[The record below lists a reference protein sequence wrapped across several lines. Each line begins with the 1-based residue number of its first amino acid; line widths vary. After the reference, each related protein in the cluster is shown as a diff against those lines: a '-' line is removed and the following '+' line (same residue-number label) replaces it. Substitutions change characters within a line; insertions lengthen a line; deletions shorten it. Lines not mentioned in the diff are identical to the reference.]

1 MYQKFINSLY
11 ISFIIILISFS
22 ARSAEDLKSIGKF
35 KDWETFTV
43 TENDN
48 KICFA
53 QSIPILRAPK
63 KFERNPSRLFISFR
77 PTKDIKDEVSATS
90 GYTFQKEKIV
100 KAKTGKKTYDFFS
113 REEFAWILDTEEEQR
128 FIKAMKKAS
137 RVIIIGRTEKGK
149 QTIDHYSLMGFTKAY
164 NTAKKIVAKLE
175 CKVTKGLFLRT
186 LEDWIHQLS

>member
-1 MYQKFINSLY
+1 MYQKFINLLY

-43 TENDN
+43 TENEN

-63 KFERNPSRLFISFR
+63 KFERNPSRLFITFR
-77 PTKDIKDEVSATS
+77 PSEDIIDEVSATS

-113 REEFAWILDTEEEQR
+113 QEEFAWILDTEEEQR

-137 RVIIIGRTEKGK
+137 RVMIIGRTEKGK

-164 NTAKKIVAKLE
+164 NAAKKN
-175 CKVTKGLFLRT
+175 C
-186 LEDWIHQLS
+186 S

>member
-1 MYQKFINSLY
+1 MHQKLINSLY

-22 ARSAEDLKSIGKF
+22 ARSAEELKSIGKF

-43 TENDN
+43 NENNN

-77 PTKDIKDEVSATS
+77 PTEDIKDEVSATS

-100 KAKTGKKTYDFFS
+100 KAKSGKKTFDFFAQ
-113 REEFAWILDTEEEQR
+113 ENFAWILDTEEEQK
-128 FIKAMKKAS
+128 FIQAMKKAS
-137 RVIIIGRTEKGK
+137 RVMIIGRTDKGK
-149 QTIDHYSLMGFTKAY
+149 QTIDHYSLMGFSKAY
-164 NTAKKIVAKLE
+164 NTAKKN
-175 CKVTKGLFLRT
+175 C
-186 LEDWIHQLS
+186 S

>member
-1 MYQKFINSLY
+1 MYQKFINLLY
-11 ISFIIILISFS
+11 ISFIIIVISFS

-63 KFERNPSRLFISFR
+63 KFERNPSRLFITFR
-77 PTKDIKDEVSATS
+77 PSEDMKDEVSATS

-113 REEFAWILDTEEEQR
+113 QEEFAWILDTEEEQR

-137 RVIIIGRTEKGK
+137 RVMIIGRTEKGK

-164 NTAKKIVAKLE
+164 DTAKKN
-175 CKVTKGLFLRT
+175 C
-186 LEDWIHQLS
+186 S

>member
-1 MYQKFINSLY
+1 MPQKFINSLY

-35 KDWETFTV
+35 KDWETFNV

-63 KFERNPSRLFISFR
+63 KFERNPSRLFITFR
-77 PTKDIKDEVSATS
+77 PSEDIKDEVSATS

-113 REEFAWILDTEEEQR
+113 QEEFAWILDTEEEQR

-137 RVIIIGRTEKGK
+137 RVMIIGRTEKGK
-149 QTIDHYSLMGFTKAY
+149 QTIDHYSLMGFSKAY
-164 NTAKKIVAKLE
+164 DTAKKN
-175 CKVTKGLFLRT
+175 C
-186 LEDWIHQLS
+186 S

>member
-1 MYQKFINSLY
+1 MYQKFINSLC
-11 ISFIIILISFS
+11 IFFIIILISFS

-43 TENDN
+43 NENNN

-63 KFERNPSRLFISFR
+63 KFERNPSRLFVSFR
-77 PTKDIKDEVSATS
+77 PTEDIIDEISATS

-100 KAKTGKKTYDFFS
+100 KAKTGKKTFNFFAQ
-113 REEFAWILDTEEEQR
+113 ENFAWILDTEEEQK
-128 FIKAMKKAS
+128 FIQAMKKAS
-137 RVIIIGRTEKGK
+137 RVMIIGRTEKGK

-164 NTAKKIVAKLE
+164 DTAKKN
-175 CKVTKGLFLRT
+175 C
-186 LEDWIHQLS
+186 S

>member
-1 MYQKFINSLY
+1 MYQKFVNLLY

-22 ARSAEDLKSIGKF
+22 ARSAEDVKSIGKF

-43 TENDN
+43 TENNN

-63 KFERNPSRLFISFR
+63 KFERNPSRLFITFR
-77 PTKDIKDEVSATS
+77 PSEDMKDEVSATS

-113 REEFAWILDTEEEQR
+113 QEEFAWILDTEEEQR

-137 RVIIIGRTEKGK
+137 RVMIIGRTEKGK

-164 NTAKKIVAKLE
+164 NTAKKN
-175 CKVTKGLFLRT
+175 C
-186 LEDWIHQLS
+186 S

>member
-1 MYQKFINSLY
+1 MPQKLINSLY

-63 KFERNPSRLFISFR
+63 KFERNPSRLFITFR
-77 PTKDIKDEVSATS
+77 PSEDIIDEVSATS

-113 REEFAWILDTEEEQR
+113 QEEFAWILDTEEEQR

-137 RVIIIGRTEKGK
+137 RVMIIGRTEKGK

-164 NTAKKIVAKLE
+164 NTAKKN
-175 CKVTKGLFLRT
+175 C
-186 LEDWIHQLS
+186 S

>member
-1 MYQKFINSLY
+1 MYQKFINLLY

-22 ARSAEDLKSIGKF
+22 ARSAEDLKSVGKF

-63 KFERNPSRLFISFR
+63 KFERNPSRLFITFR
-77 PTKDIKDEVSATS
+77 PSEDMKDEVSATS

-113 REEFAWILDTEEEQR
+113 QEEFAWILDTEEEQR

-137 RVIIIGRTEKGK
+137 RVMIIGRTEKGK

-164 NTAKKIVAKLE
+164 NAAKKN
-175 CKVTKGLFLRT
+175 C
-186 LEDWIHQLS
+186 S

>member
-1 MYQKFINSLY
+1 MPQKFINSLY

-22 ARSAEDLKSIGKF
+22 ARSAEDLKIIGKF

-63 KFERNPSRLFISFR
+63 KFERNPSRLFITFR
-77 PTKDIKDEVSATS
+77 PSEDIKDEVSATS

-137 RVIIIGRTEKGK
+137 RVMIIGRTEKGK

-164 NTAKKIVAKLE
+164 DTAKKN
-175 CKVTKGLFLRT
+175 C
-186 LEDWIHQLS
+186 S

>member
-1 MYQKFINSLY
+1 MPQKFINSLY

-43 TENDN
+43 TENNN

-77 PTKDIKDEVSATS
+77 PTEDIKDEVSATS

-137 RVIIIGRTEKGK
+137 RVMIIGRTEKGK

-164 NTAKKIVAKLE
+164 NTAKKN
-175 CKVTKGLFLRT
+175 C
-186 LEDWIHQLS
+186 S

>member
-1 MYQKFINSLY
+1 MPQKFINSLY

-63 KFERNPSRLFISFR
+63 KFERNPSRLFVSFR
-77 PTKDIKDEVSATS
+77 PTEGIKDEASVTS

-137 RVIIIGRTEKGK
+137 RVMIIGRTEKGK

-164 NTAKKIVAKLE
+164 DTAKKN
-175 CKVTKGLFLRT
+175 C
-186 LEDWIHQLS
+186 S

>member
-1 MYQKFINSLY
+1 MYQKFINLLY

-77 PTKDIKDEVSATS
+77 PTEDIKDEVSATS

-113 REEFAWILDTEEEQR
+113 QEEFAWILDTEEEQR

-137 RVIIIGRTEKGK
+137 RVMIIGRTEKGK

-164 NTAKKIVAKLE
+164 DTAKKN
-175 CKVTKGLFLRT
+175 C
-186 LEDWIHQLS
+186 S

>member
-1 MYQKFINSLY
+1 MHQKFINLLY
-11 ISFIIILISFS
+11 ISFIIILISFA

-43 TENDN
+43 TENNN

-137 RVIIIGRTEKGK
+137 RVMIIGRTEKGK

-164 NTAKKIVAKLE
+164 NTAKKN
-175 CKVTKGLFLRT
+175 C
-186 LEDWIHQLS
+186 S

>member
-1 MYQKFINSLY
+1 MYQKFINLLY

-43 TENDN
+43 TENNN

-77 PTKDIKDEVSATS
+77 PTEDIKDEVSATS

-100 KAKTGKKTYDFFS
+100 KAKTGKKTFDFFAQ
-113 REEFAWILDTEEEQR
+113 ENFAWILDTEEEQK
-128 FIKAMKKAS
+128 FIQAMKKAS
-137 RVIIIGRTEKGK
+137 RVMIIGRTDKGK

-164 NTAKKIVAKLE
+164 NTAKKN
-175 CKVTKGLFLRT
+175 C
-186 LEDWIHQLS
+186 S

>member
-1 MYQKFINSLY
+1 MLQKLINSLY

-22 ARSAEDLKSIGKF
+22 ARSAEDLKNIGKF

-43 TENDN
+43 IENDN

-63 KFERNPSRLFISFR
+63 KFERNPSRLFINFR
-77 PTKDIKDEVSATS
+77 PTEDIKDEVSATS

-113 REEFAWILDTEEEQR
+113 QEEFAWILDTEEEQR

-137 RVIIIGRTEKGK
+137 RVMIIGRTEKGK

-164 NTAKKIVAKLE
+164 GTAKKN
-175 CKVTKGLFLRT
+175 C
-186 LEDWIHQLS
+186 S

>member
-1 MYQKFINSLY
+1 MYQKFINLLY

-63 KFERNPSRLFISFR
+63 KFERNPSRLFITFR
-77 PTKDIKDEVSATS
+77 PSEDMKDEVSATS

-113 REEFAWILDTEEEQR
+113 QEEFAWILDAEEEQR

-137 RVIIIGRTEKGK
+137 RVMIIGRTEKGK
-149 QTIDHYSLMGFTKAY
+149 QTTDHYSLLGFTKAY
-164 NTAKKIVAKLE
+164 NTAKKN
-175 CKVTKGLFLRT
+175 C
-186 LEDWIHQLS
+186 S

>member
-43 TENDN
+43 TKNDN

-63 KFERNPSRLFISFR
+63 KFERNPSRLFITFR
-77 PTKDIKDEVSATS
+77 PSEDIKDEVSATS

-128 FIKAMKKAS
+128 FIKAMKRAS
-137 RVIIIGRTEKGK
+137 RVMIIGRTEKGK

-164 NTAKKIVAKLE
+164 DTAKKN
-175 CKVTKGLFLRT
+175 C
-186 LEDWIHQLS
+186 S

>member
-1 MYQKFINSLY
+1 MSQKFINSLY

-63 KFERNPSRLFISFR
+63 KFERNPSRLFITFR
-77 PTKDIKDEVSATS
+77 PSEDMKDEVSATS

-113 REEFAWILDTEEEQR
+113 QEEFAWILDTEEEQR

-137 RVIIIGRTEKGK
+137 RVMIIGRTEKGK

-164 NTAKKIVAKLE
+164 NTAKKN
-175 CKVTKGLFLRT
+175 C
-186 LEDWIHQLS
+186 S

>member
-1 MYQKFINSLY
+1 MQQKFVNSLY

-63 KFERNPSRLFISFR
+63 KFERNPSRLFITFR
-77 PTKDIKDEVSATS
+77 PSEDIKDEVSATS

-113 REEFAWILDTEEEQR
+113 QEEFAWILDTEEEQR

-137 RVIIIGRTEKGK
+137 RVMIIGRTEKGK

-164 NTAKKIVAKLE
+164 NAAQKT
-175 CKVTKGLFLRT
+175 C
-186 LEDWIHQLS
+186 S

>member
-11 ISFIIILISFS
+11 ISFIVILISFS

-63 KFERNPSRLFISFR
+63 KFERNPSRLFITFR
-77 PTKDIKDEVSATS
+77 PSEDIKDEVSATS

-113 REEFAWILDTEEEQR
+113 QEEFAWILDTEEEQR

-137 RVIIIGRTEKGK
+137 RVMIIGRTEKGK

-164 NTAKKIVAKLE
+164 NTAKKN
-175 CKVTKGLFLRT
+175 C
-186 LEDWIHQLS
+186 S

>member
-1 MYQKFINSLY
+1 MHQKFINSLY

-22 ARSAEDLKSIGKF
+22 ARTAEDLKSIGKF

-77 PTKDIKDEVSATS
+77 PTEDIKDEVSATS

-113 REEFAWILDTEEEQR
+113 QEEFAWILDTEEEQR
-128 FIKAMKKAS
+128 FIQAMKKAS
-137 RVIIIGRTEKGK
+137 RVMIIGRTDKGK
-149 QTIDHYSLMGFTKAY
+149 QTIDHYSLMGFSKAY
-164 NTAKKIVAKLE
+164 NTAKKN
-175 CKVTKGLFLRT
+175 C
-186 LEDWIHQLS
+186 S

>member
-1 MYQKFINSLY
+1 MYQKFINLLY
-11 ISFIIILISFS
+11 ISFIIIVISFS

-43 TENDN
+43 NENNN

-63 KFERNPSRLFISFR
+63 KFERNPSRLFITFR
-77 PTKDIKDEVSATS
+77 ASEDMQDEVSATS

-113 REEFAWILDTEEEQR
+113 QEEFAWILDTEEEQR

-137 RVIIIGRTEKGK
+137 RVMIIGRTEKGK
-149 QTIDHYSLMGFTKAY
+149 QTVDHYSLMGFTKAY
-164 NTAKKIVAKLE
+164 NTAKKN
-175 CKVTKGLFLRT
+175 C
-186 LEDWIHQLS
+186 S

>member
-1 MYQKFINSLY
+1 MSQKFINSLY

-63 KFERNPSRLFISFR
+63 KFERNPSRLFVSFR
-77 PTKDIKDEVSATS
+77 PTEDIIDEISATS
-90 GYTFQKEKIV
+90 GYAFQKEKIV
-100 KAKTGKKTYDFFS
+100 KAKSGKKTFDFFVQ
-113 REEFAWILDTEEEQR
+113 ENFAWIRDHEKEQK
-128 FIKAMKKAS
+128 FIQAMKKAS
-137 RVIIIGRTEKGK
+137 RVMIIGRTDKGK
-149 QTIDHYSLMGFTKAY
+149 QTIDHYSLMGFSKAY
-164 NTAKKIVAKLE
+164 NTAKKS
-175 CKVTKGLFLRT
+175 C
-186 LEDWIHQLS
+186 S

>member
-1 MYQKFINSLY
+1 MHQKFINSLY

-43 TENDN
+43 NENNN

-63 KFERNPSRLFISFR
+63 KFERNPSRLFVSFR
-77 PTKDIKDEVSATS
+77 PTEDIKDEVSATS

-100 KAKTGKKTYDFFS
+100 KAKSGKKTFDFFAQ
-113 REEFAWILDTEEEQR
+113 ENFAWILDTEEEQK
-128 FIKAMKKAS
+128 FIQAMKKAS
-137 RVIIIGRTEKGK
+137 RVMIIGRTDKGK
-149 QTIDHYSLMGFTKAY
+149 QTIDHYSLMGFSKAY
-164 NTAKKIVAKLE
+164 NTAKKN
-175 CKVTKGLFLRT
+175 C
-186 LEDWIHQLS
+186 S

>member
-1 MYQKFINSLY
+1 MNQKFVNSLY
-11 ISFIIILISFS
+11 ISFIVILISFS

-43 TENDN
+43 TENEN

-63 KFERNPSRLFISFR
+63 KFERNPSRLFITFR
-77 PTKDIKDEVSATS
+77 PSEDMKDEVSATS

-137 RVIIIGRTEKGK
+137 RVMIIGRTEKGK

-164 NTAKKIVAKLE
+164 NTAKKN
-175 CKVTKGLFLRT
+175 C
-186 LEDWIHQLS
+186 S

>member
-11 ISFIIILISFS
+11 ISFIVILISFS

-43 TENDN
+43 TENEN

-77 PTKDIKDEVSATS
+77 PTEDIKDEVSATS
-90 GYTFQKEKIV
+90 GYIFQKEKIV

-113 REEFAWILDTEEEQR
+113 QENFAWILDNEEEQK

-137 RVIIIGRTEKGK
+137 RVMIIGRTEKGK
-149 QTIDHYSLMGFTKAY
+149 QTIDHYSLIGFTKAY
-164 NTAKKIVAKLE
+164 NVAKKN
-175 CKVTKGLFLRT
+175 C
-186 LEDWIHQLS
+186 S

>member
-1 MYQKFINSLY
+1 MHQKLINSLY

-22 ARSAEDLKSIGKF
+22 VRSAEELKSIGKF

-43 TENDN
+43 NENNN

-77 PTKDIKDEVSATS
+77 PTEDIKDEVSATS

-100 KAKTGKKTYDFFS
+100 KAKSGKKTFDFFAQ
-113 REEFAWILDTEEEQR
+113 ENFAWILDTEEEQK
-128 FIKAMKKAS
+128 FIQAMKKAS
-137 RVIIIGRTEKGK
+137 RVMIIGRTDKGK
-149 QTIDHYSLMGFTKAY
+149 QTIDHYSLMGFSKAY
-164 NTAKKIVAKLE
+164 NTAKKN
-175 CKVTKGLFLRT
+175 C
-186 LEDWIHQLS
+186 S

>member
-1 MYQKFINSLY
+1 MPQKFINLLY

-53 QSIPILRAPK
+53 ESIPILRAPK
-63 KFERNPSRLFISFR
+63 KFERNPSRLFITFR
-77 PTKDIKDEVSATS
+77 PSENMKDEVSVTS
-90 GYTFQKEKIV
+90 GYTFQKENIV

-113 REEFAWILDTEEEQR
+113 QEEFAWILDTEEEQR

-137 RVIIIGRTEKGK
+137 RVMIIGRTEKGK

-164 NTAKKIVAKLE
+164 DTAKKN
-175 CKVTKGLFLRT
+175 C
-186 LEDWIHQLS
+186 S

>member
-1 MYQKFINSLY
+1 MPQKFINSLY

-43 TENDN
+43 TANNN
-48 KICFA
+48 KICFT

-63 KFERNPSRLFISFR
+63 KFKRNPSRLFISFR
-77 PTKDIKDEVSATS
+77 PTEDIKDEVSATS
-90 GYTFQKEKIV
+90 GYSFQKEKIV
-100 KAKTGKKTYDFFS
+100 KAKTGKKTYDFYS
-113 REEFAWILDTEEEQR
+113 QEEFAWIHDAEEERR

-137 RVIIIGRTEKGK
+137 RVMIIGRTEKGK

-164 NTAKKIVAKLE
+164 DAAKKN
-175 CKVTKGLFLRT
+175 C
-186 LEDWIHQLS
+186 S

>member
-1 MYQKFINSLY
+1 MPQKFINSLY

-22 ARSAEDLKSIGKF
+22 ARSAEELKSIGKF

-43 TENDN
+43 NENNN

-63 KFERNPSRLFISFR
+63 KFERNPSRLFVSFR
-77 PTKDIKDEVSATS
+77 PTEDIKDEVSATS

-137 RVIIIGRTEKGK
+137 RVMIIGRTEKGK
-149 QTIDHYSLMGFTKAY
+149 QTIDHYSLMGFTRAHD
-164 NTAKKIVAKLE
+164 TAKKN
-175 CKVTKGLFLRT
+175 CN
-186 LEDWIHQLS
+186 

>member
-1 MYQKFINSLY
+1 MHQKFINSLY
-11 ISFIIILISFS
+11 ISFIIILISFA

-35 KDWETFTV
+35 KDWEAFSV
-43 TENDN
+43 TENNN

-77 PTKDIKDEVSATS
+77 PTEDIKDEVSATY

-113 REEFAWILDTEEEQR
+113 QEEFAWILDIEEEQR

-137 RVIIIGRTEKGK
+137 RVMIIGRTEKGK

-164 NTAKKIVAKLE
+164 DTAKKN
-175 CKVTKGLFLRT
+175 C
-186 LEDWIHQLS
+186 S